1 MVECGR
7 LATEPK
13 GEGERSNL
21 LRGSNLLYGEARHN
35 RFRKGRQPFNLTE
48 YEWKGGRV
56 VECGRLEI
64 CCTASRYREFESP
77 PFRQKEHSGRGVFL
91 LGKQWGRDG
100 RQEFGGKQSADTMS
114 ARTVPNL

>member
-1 MVECGR
+1 MRQTCYR
-7 LATEPK
+7 AN

-21 LRGSNLLYGEARHN
+21 LRGSNLLYGEAGHN

-77 PFRQKEHSGRGVFL
+77 PFRQKQHSERGVFL
-91 LGKQWGRDG
+91 LGKNRMK
-100 RQEFGGKQSADTMS
+100 FNITKKLPTQSKFPI
-114 ARTVPNL
+114 RKIKC